1 MKPILLALAAI
12 ALAPSARGADVQ
24 KFTRTSLVYFL
35 EGPGDFAQP
44 WMKDRCDE
52 SDQARVKQAAEE
64 AAKADCE
71 KAQGTKDCLVKF
83 SRVTVNGPLD
93 ASTLSKYGLQQ
104 NGDGYG
110 YWGCEGEALV
120 YGLSD

>member
-1 MKPILLALAAI
+1 M
-12 ALAPSARGADVQ
+12 
-24 KFTRTSLVYFL
+24 

-52 SDQARVKQAAEE
+52 VDQASAKQGAEE

-71 KAQGTKDCLVKF
+71 KAPGTKDCLVKY
-83 SRVTVNGPLD
+83 SRITVNGALND
-93 ASTLSKYGLQQ
+93 EALLRKYGLELR
-104 NGDGYG
+104 GDGYG
-110 YWGCEGEALV
+110 YWGCEAEALV